1 MIGRSGKVMIVLY
14 IVCLVVL
21 FLMCST
27 DLIIRE
33 PERQIYQIAVIIEDV
48 RSDNYSNFRKGMD
61 LAAAELNAD
70 VQLITLYE
78 KLDVKEQMDLM
89 DREQQDG
96 TDALI
101 VIPVEEE
108 QVSAKQMTIPVILMR
123 AGVAE
128 AAGAGNVIV
137 DHEKMGELLAREI
150 LEEQPADVPVY
161 VLTDPAGQSDMDRL
175 FLKGSDAV
183 FQEAGRSVQRIVRG
197 EEERFFTMLEQP
209 GAEAQKV
216 VILAENQDILTEAA
230 GVMAGSEAVADAVG
244 GLYGRGTTMAILNYL
259 DRGVITGICV
269 TDEFSEGYYS
279 VREAVRA
286 LEGAG
291 SVPTVMESAVS
302 PDEARPLV
310 VTPKDIDA
318 IIRRGATLLA
328 LAINKA
334 LQPALSVGEL
344 TFLTS

>member
-101 VIPVEEE
+101 VVPVEEE
-108 QVSAKQMTIPVILMR
+108 QVSARQMTIPVILMR

-137 DHEKMGELLAREI
+137 E
-150 LEEQPADVPVY
+150 
-161 VLTDPAGQSDMDRL
+161 DR
-175 FLKGSDAV
+175 K
-183 FQEAGRSVQRIVRG
+183 SVV
-197 EEERFFTMLEQP
+197 
-209 GAEAQKV
+209 
-216 VILAENQDILTEAA
+216 
-230 GVMAGSEAVADAVG
+230 
-244 GLYGRGTTMAILNYL
+244 
-259 DRGVITGICV
+259 
-269 TDEFSEGYYS
+269 
-279 VREAVRA
+279 
-286 LEGAG
+286 
-291 SVPTVMESAVS
+291 
-302 PDEARPLV
+302 
-310 VTPKDIDA
+310 
-318 IIRRGATLLA
+318 
-328 LAINKA
+328 
-334 LQPALSVGEL
+334 
-344 TFLTS
+344 

>member
-101 VIPVEEE
+101 VVPVEEE

-137 DHEKMGELLAREI
+137 DYEKMGEQLAREI
-150 LEEQPADVPVY
+150 LKEQPADVPVY

-197 EEERFFTMLEQP
+197 EEERFYTMLEQP

-230 GVMAGSEAVADAVG
+230 GVVAGSEAVADAVG

-269 TDEFSEGYYS
+269 TDEFSVGYYS

-291 SVPTVMESAVS
+291 SVPTVMESYYI
-302 PDEARPLV
+302 DK
-310 VTPKDIDA
+310 KDLRD
-318 IIRRGATLLA
+318 
-328 LAINKA
+328 
-334 LQPALSVGEL
+334 PAFEKMLFPIE
-344 TFLTS
+344 

>member
-209 GAEAQKV
+209 GAESQKV

-269 TDEFSEGYYS
+269 TDEFSVGYYS

-291 SVPTVMESAVS
+291 SVPTVMESYYI
-302 PDEARPLV
+302 EK
-310 VTPKDIDA
+310 KDLRD
-318 IIRRGATLLA
+318 
-328 LAINKA
+328 
-334 LQPALSVGEL
+334 PAFEKMLFPIE
-344 TFLTS
+344 

>member
-70 VQLITLYE
+70 VRLITLYE

-101 VIPVEEE
+101 VVPVEEE
-108 QVSAKQMTIPVILMR
+108 QVSARQMTIPVILMR

-137 DHEKMGELLAREI
+137 DYEKMGEQLAREI
-150 LEEQPADVPVY
+150 LKEQPADVPVY

-183 FQEAGRSVQRIVRG
+183 FQEAGRSVQRILRG
-197 EEERFFTMLEQP
+197 EEERFYTMFEQP

-230 GVMAGSEAVADAVG
+230 GVVAGSEAVADAVG

-269 TDEFSEGYYS
+269 TDEFSVGYYS

-291 SVPTVMESAVS
+291 SVPTVMESYYI
-302 PDEARPLV
+302 DK
-310 VTPKDIDA
+310 KDLRD
-318 IIRRGATLLA
+318 
-328 LAINKA
+328 
-334 LQPALSVGEL
+334 PAFEKMLFPIE
-344 TFLTS
+344 

>member
-1 MIGRSGKVMIVLY
+1 MIVLY

-101 VIPVEEE
+101 VVPVEEE

-137 DHEKMGELLAREI
+137 DYEKMGEQLAREI
-150 LEEQPADVPVY
+150 LKEQPADVPVY

-183 FQEAGRSVQRIVRG
+183 FQEAGRSVQRILRG
-197 EEERFFTMLEQP
+197 EEERFYTMLEQP
-209 GAEAQKV
+209 GAEAKKV

-230 GVMAGSEAVADAVG
+230 GVVAGSEAVADAVG

-269 TDEFSEGYYS
+269 TDEFSVGYYS

-291 SVPTVMESAVS
+291 SVPTVMESYYI
-302 PDEARPLV
+302 DK
-310 VTPKDIDA
+310 KDLRD
-318 IIRRGATLLA
+318 
-328 LAINKA
+328 
-334 LQPALSVGEL
+334 PAFEKMLFPIE
-344 TFLTS
+344 

>member
-70 VQLITLYE
+70 VRLITLYE

-101 VIPVEEE
+101 VVPVEEE

-137 DHEKMGELLAREI
+137 DYEKMGEQLAREI
-150 LEEQPADVPVY
+150 LKEQPADVPVY

-197 EEERFFTMLEQP
+197 EEERFYTTLEQP

-230 GVMAGSEAVADAVG
+230 GVVAGSEAVADAVG

-269 TDEFSEGYYS
+269 TDEFSVGYYS

-291 SVPTVMESAVS
+291 SVPTVMESYYI
-302 PDEARPLV
+302 DK
-310 VTPKDIDA
+310 KDLRD
-318 IIRRGATLLA
+318 
-328 LAINKA
+328 
-334 LQPALSVGEL
+334 PAFEKMLFPIE
-344 TFLTS
+344 

>member
-70 VQLITLYE
+70 VRLITLYE

-101 VIPVEEE
+101 VVPVEEE
-108 QVSAKQMTIPVILMR
+108 QVSARQMTIPVILMR

-137 DHEKMGELLAREI
+137 DHEKMGEQLAREI
-150 LEEQPADVPVY
+150 LKEQPADVPVY

-183 FQEAGRSVQRIVRG
+183 FQEAGRSVQRILRG
-197 EEERFFTMLEQP
+197 EEERFYTMLEQP

-230 GVMAGSEAVADAVG
+230 GVVAGSEAVADAVG

-269 TDEFSEGYYS
+269 TDEFSVGYYS

-291 SVPTVMESAVS
+291 SVPTVMESYYI
-302 PDEARPLV
+302 EK
-310 VTPKDIDA
+310 KDLRD
-318 IIRRGATLLA
+318 
-328 LAINKA
+328 
-334 LQPALSVGEL
+334 PAFEKMLFPIE
-344 TFLTS
+344 

>member
-101 VIPVEEE
+101 VVPVEEE

-259 DRGVITGICV
+259 DRGVIMGICV
-269 TDEFSEGYYS
+269 TDEFSVGYYS

-291 SVPTVMESAVS
+291 SVPTVMESYYI
-302 PDEARPLV
+302 EK
-310 VTPKDIDA
+310 KDLRD
-318 IIRRGATLLA
+318 
-328 LAINKA
+328 
-334 LQPALSVGEL
+334 PAFEKMLFPIE
-344 TFLTS
+344 

>member
-48 RSDNYSNFRKGMD
+48 RSDNYGNFRKGMD

-101 VIPVEEE
+101 VVPVEEE

-137 DHEKMGELLAREI
+137 DYEKMGEQLAREI
-150 LEEQPADVPVY
+150 LKEQPADVPVY

-183 FQEAGRSVQRIVRG
+183 FQEAGRSVQRILRG
-197 EEERFFTMLEQP
+197 EEERFYTMLEQP
-209 GAEAQKV
+209 GAEAKKV

-230 GVMAGSEAVADAVG
+230 GVVAGSEAVADAVG

-269 TDEFSEGYYS
+269 TDEFSVGYYS

-291 SVPTVMESAVS
+291 SVPTVMESYYI
-302 PDEARPLV
+302 DK
-310 VTPKDIDA
+310 KDLRD
-318 IIRRGATLLA
+318 
-328 LAINKA
+328 
-334 LQPALSVGEL
+334 PAFEKMLFPIE
-344 TFLTS
+344 

>member
-70 VQLITLYE
+70 VRLITLYE

-101 VIPVEEE
+101 VVPVEEE
-108 QVSAKQMTIPVILMR
+108 QVSARQMTIPVILMR

-137 DHEKMGELLAREI
+137 DYEKMGEQLAREI
-150 LEEQPADVPVY
+150 LKEQPADVPVY

-197 EEERFFTMLEQP
+197 EEERFYTMLEQP
-209 GAEAQKV
+209 GAEAKKV

-230 GVMAGSEAVADAVG
+230 GVVAGSEAVADAVG

-269 TDEFSEGYYS
+269 TDEFSVGYYS

-291 SVPTVMESAVS
+291 SVPTVMESYYI
-302 PDEARPLV
+302 DK
-310 VTPKDIDA
+310 KDLRD
-318 IIRRGATLLA
+318 
-328 LAINKA
+328 
-334 LQPALSVGEL
+334 PAFEKMLFPIE
-344 TFLTS
+344 

>member
-101 VIPVEEE
+101 VVPVEEE

-137 DHEKMGELLAREI
+137 DYEKMGEQLAREI
-150 LEEQPADVPVY
+150 LKEQPADVPVY

-183 FQEAGRSVQRIVRG
+183 FQEAGRSVQRILRG
-197 EEERFFTMLEQP
+197 EEERFYTMLEQP
-209 GAEAQKV
+209 GAEAKKV

-230 GVMAGSEAVADAVG
+230 GVVAGSEAVADAVG

-269 TDEFSEGYYS
+269 TDEFSVGYYS

-291 SVPTVMESAVS
+291 SVPTVMESYYI
-302 PDEARPLV
+302 DK
-310 VTPKDIDA
+310 KDLRD
-318 IIRRGATLLA
+318 
-328 LAINKA
+328 
-334 LQPALSVGEL
+334 PAFEKMLFPIE
-344 TFLTS
+344 

>member
-14 IVCLVVL
+14 IICLVVL

-70 VQLITLYE
+70 VRLITLYE

-101 VIPVEEE
+101 VVPVEEE
-108 QVSAKQMTIPVILMR
+108 QVSARQMTIPVILMR

-137 DHEKMGELLAREI
+137 DYEKMGEQLAREI
-150 LEEQPADVPVY
+150 LKEQPADVPVY

-197 EEERFFTMLEQP
+197 EEERFYTTLEQP

-230 GVMAGSEAVADAVG
+230 GVVAGSEAVADAVG

-269 TDEFSEGYYS
+269 TDEFSVGYYS

-291 SVPTVMESAVS
+291 SVPTVMESYYI
-302 PDEARPLV
+302 DK
-310 VTPKDIDA
+310 KDLRD
-318 IIRRGATLLA
+318 
-328 LAINKA
+328 
-334 LQPALSVGEL
+334 PAFEKMLFPIE
-344 TFLTS
+344 

>member
-70 VQLITLYE
+70 VRLITLYE

-101 VIPVEEE
+101 VVPVEEE
-108 QVSAKQMTIPVILMR
+108 QVSARQMTIPVILMR

-183 FQEAGRSVQRIVRG
+183 FQEAGRSVQRILRG
-197 EEERFFTMLEQP
+197 EEERFYTMLEQP

-230 GVMAGSEAVADAVG
+230 GVVAGSEAVADAVG

-269 TDEFSEGYYS
+269 TDEFSVGYYS

-291 SVPTVMESAVS
+291 SVPTVMESYYI
-302 PDEARPLV
+302 DK
-310 VTPKDIDA
+310 KDLRD
-318 IIRRGATLLA
+318 
-328 LAINKA
+328 
-334 LQPALSVGEL
+334 PAFEKMLFPIE
-344 TFLTS
+344 

>member
-101 VIPVEEE
+101 VVPVEEE

-197 EEERFFTMLEQP
+197 EEERFYTTLEQP
-209 GAEAQKV
+209 GTEAQKV

-259 DRGVITGICV
+259 DRGVIMGICV
-269 TDEFSEGYYS
+269 TDEFSVGYYS

-291 SVPTVMESAVS
+291 SVPTVMESYYI
-302 PDEARPLV
+302 EK
-310 VTPKDIDA
+310 KDLRD
-318 IIRRGATLLA
+318 
-328 LAINKA
+328 
-334 LQPALSVGEL
+334 PAFEKMLFPIE
-344 TFLTS
+344 

>member
-14 IVCLVVL
+14 IICLVVL

-101 VIPVEEE
+101 VVPVEEE

-137 DHEKMGELLAREI
+137 DYEKMGEQLAREI
-150 LEEQPADVPVY
+150 LKEQPADVPVY

-183 FQEAGRSVQRIVRG
+183 FQEAGRSVQRILRG
-197 EEERFFTMLEQP
+197 EEERFYTMLEQP
-209 GAEAQKV
+209 GAEAKKV

-230 GVMAGSEAVADAVG
+230 GVVAGSEAVADAVG

-269 TDEFSEGYYS
+269 TDEFSVGYYS

-291 SVPTVMESAVS
+291 SVPTVMESYYI
-302 PDEARPLV
+302 DK
-310 VTPKDIDA
+310 KDLRD
-318 IIRRGATLLA
+318 
-328 LAINKA
+328 
-334 LQPALSVGEL
+334 PAFEKMLFPIE
-344 TFLTS
+344 

>member
-48 RSDNYSNFRKGMD
+48 RSDNYGNFRKGMD

-101 VIPVEEE
+101 VVPVEEE
-108 QVSAKQMTIPVILMR
+108 QVSARQMTIPVILMR

-128 AAGAGNVIV
+128 AAGAGNVLV
-137 DHEKMGELLAREI
+137 DYEKMGEQLAREI
-150 LEEQPADVPVY
+150 LKEQPADVPVY

-183 FQEAGRSVQRIVRG
+183 FQEAGRSVQRILRG
-197 EEERFFTMLEQP
+197 EEERFYTTLEQP
-209 GAEAQKV
+209 GTEAQKV

-230 GVMAGSEAVADAVG
+230 GVVAGSEAVADAVG

-269 TDEFSEGYYS
+269 TDEFSVGYYS

-291 SVPTVMESAVS
+291 SVPTVMESYYI
-302 PDEARPLV
+302 DK
-310 VTPKDIDA
+310 KDLRD
-318 IIRRGATLLA
+318 
-328 LAINKA
+328 
-334 LQPALSVGEL
+334 PAFEKMLFPIE
-344 TFLTS
+344 

>member
-70 VQLITLYE
+70 VRLITLYE

-101 VIPVEEE
+101 VVPVEEE
-108 QVSAKQMTIPVILMR
+108 QVSARQMTIPVILMR

-137 DHEKMGELLAREI
+137 DYEKMGEQLAREI
-150 LEEQPADVPVY
+150 LKEQPADVPVY

-183 FQEAGRSVQRIVRG
+183 FQEAGRSVQRILRG
-197 EEERFFTMLEQP
+197 EEERFYTMLEQP

-230 GVMAGSEAVADAVG
+230 GVVAGSEAVADAVG

-269 TDEFSEGYYS
+269 TDEFSVGYYS

-291 SVPTVMESAVS
+291 SVPTVMESYYI
-302 PDEARPLV
+302 EK
-310 VTPKDIDA
+310 KDLRD
-318 IIRRGATLLA
+318 
-328 LAINKA
+328 
-334 LQPALSVGEL
+334 PAFEKMLFPIE
-344 TFLTS
+344 

>member
-48 RSDNYSNFRKGMD
+48 RSDNYGNFRKGMD

-70 VQLITLYE
+70 VRLITLYE

-101 VIPVEEE
+101 VVPVEEE
-108 QVSAKQMTIPVILMR
+108 QVSARQMTIPVILMR

-137 DHEKMGELLAREI
+137 DYEKMGEQLAREI
-150 LEEQPADVPVY
+150 LKEQPADVPVY

-183 FQEAGRSVQRIVRG
+183 FQEAGRSVRRILRG
-197 EEERFFTMLEQP
+197 EEERFYTMLEQP

-230 GVMAGSEAVADAVG
+230 GVVAGSEAVADAVG

-269 TDEFSEGYYS
+269 TDEFSVGYYS

-291 SVPTVMESAVS
+291 SVPTVMESYYI
-302 PDEARPLV
+302 DK
-310 VTPKDIDA
+310 KDLRD
-318 IIRRGATLLA
+318 
-328 LAINKA
+328 
-334 LQPALSVGEL
+334 PAFEKMLFPIE
-344 TFLTS
+344 

>member
-70 VQLITLYE
+70 VRLITLYE

-101 VIPVEEE
+101 VVPVEEE
-108 QVSAKQMTIPVILMR
+108 QVSARQMTIPVILMR

-128 AAGAGNVIV
+128 AAGASNVIV
-137 DHEKMGELLAREI
+137 DYEKMGEQLAREI
-150 LEEQPADVPVY
+150 LKEQPADVPVY

-183 FQEAGRSVQRIVRG
+183 FQEAGRSVQRILRG
-197 EEERFFTMLEQP
+197 EEERFYTTLEQP
-209 GAEAQKV
+209 GPEAQKV

-230 GVMAGSEAVADAVG
+230 GVVAGSEAVADAVG

-269 TDEFSEGYYS
+269 TDEFSVGYYS

-291 SVPTVMESAVS
+291 SVPTVMESYYI
-302 PDEARPLV
+302 DK
-310 VTPKDIDA
+310 KDLRD
-318 IIRRGATLLA
+318 
-328 LAINKA
+328 
-334 LQPALSVGEL
+334 PAFEKMLFPIE
-344 TFLTS
+344 

>member
-101 VIPVEEE
+101 VVPVEEE

-150 LEEQPADVPVY
+150 LEEQPADIPVY

-269 TDEFSEGYYS
+269 TDEFSVGYYS

-291 SVPTVMESAVS
+291 SVPTVMESYYI
-302 PDEARPLV
+302 EK
-310 VTPKDIDA
+310 KDLRD
-318 IIRRGATLLA
+318 
-328 LAINKA
+328 
-334 LQPALSVGEL
+334 PAFEKMLFPIE
-344 TFLTS
+344 

>member
-1 MIGRSGKVMIVLY
+1 MIGRSGKVTIVLY

-70 VQLITLYE
+70 VRLITLYE

-101 VIPVEEE
+101 VVPVEEE
-108 QVSAKQMTIPVILMR
+108 QVSARQMTIPVILMR

-137 DHEKMGELLAREI
+137 DYEKMGEQLAREI
-150 LEEQPADVPVY
+150 LKEQPADVPVY

-183 FQEAGRSVQRIVRG
+183 FQEAGRSVQRILRG
-197 EEERFFTMLEQP
+197 EEERFYTMLEQP

-230 GVMAGSEAVADAVG
+230 GVVAGSEAVADAVG

-269 TDEFSEGYYS
+269 TDEFSVGYYS

-291 SVPTVMESAVS
+291 SVPTVMESYYI
-302 PDEARPLV
+302 DK
-310 VTPKDIDA
+310 KDLRD
-318 IIRRGATLLA
+318 
-328 LAINKA
+328 
-334 LQPALSVGEL
+334 PAFEKMLFPIE
-344 TFLTS
+344 

>member
-101 VIPVEEE
+101 VVPVEEE

-216 VILAENQDILTEAA
+216 VILAENQDILTEVA

-259 DRGVITGICV
+259 DRGVIMGICV
-269 TDEFSEGYYS
+269 TDEFSVGYYS

-291 SVPTVMESAVS
+291 SVPTVMESYYI
-302 PDEARPLV
+302 EK
-310 VTPKDIDA
+310 KDLRD
-318 IIRRGATLLA
+318 
-328 LAINKA
+328 
-334 LQPALSVGEL
+334 PAFEKMLFPIE
-344 TFLTS
+344 

>member
-101 VIPVEEE
+101 VVPVEEE

-259 DRGVITGICV
+259 DRGVIMGICV
-269 TDEFSEGYYS
+269 TDEFSVGYYS

-291 SVPTVMESAVS
+291 SVPTVMESYYI
-302 PDEARPLV
+302 DK
-310 VTPKDIDA
+310 KDLRD
-318 IIRRGATLLA
+318 
-328 LAINKA
+328 
-334 LQPALSVGEL
+334 PAFEKMLFPIE
-344 TFLTS
+344 

>member
-48 RSDNYSNFRKGMD
+48 RSDNYGNFRKGMD

-101 VIPVEEE
+101 VVPVEEE

-230 GVMAGSEAVADAVG
+230 GVVAGSEAVADAVG

-269 TDEFSEGYYS
+269 TDEFSVGYYS

-291 SVPTVMESAVS
+291 SVPTVMESYYI
-302 PDEARPLV
+302 DK
-310 VTPKDIDA
+310 KDLRD
-318 IIRRGATLLA
+318 
-328 LAINKA
+328 
-334 LQPALSVGEL
+334 PAFEKMLFPIE
-344 TFLTS
+344 

>member
-101 VIPVEEE
+101 VVPVEEE
-108 QVSAKQMTIPVILMR
+108 QVSARQMTIPVILMR

-137 DHEKMGELLAREI
+137 DYEKMGEQLAREI
-150 LEEQPADVPVY
+150 LKEQPADVPVY

-183 FQEAGRSVQRIVRG
+183 FQEAGRSVQRILRG
-197 EEERFFTMLEQP
+197 EEERFYTMLEQP

-230 GVMAGSEAVADAVG
+230 GVVAGSEAVADAVG

-269 TDEFSEGYYS
+269 TDEFSVGYYS

-291 SVPTVMESAVS
+291 SVPTVMESYYI
-302 PDEARPLV
+302 DK
-310 VTPKDIDA
+310 KDLRD
-318 IIRRGATLLA
+318 
-328 LAINKA
+328 
-334 LQPALSVGEL
+334 PAFEKMLFPIE
-344 TFLTS
+344 

>member
-101 VIPVEEE
+101 VVPVEEE

-259 DRGVITGICV
+259 DRGVIMGICG
-269 TDEFSEGYYS
+269 TDEFSVGYYS

-291 SVPTVMESAVS
+291 SVPTVMESYYI
-302 PDEARPLV
+302 EK
-310 VTPKDIDA
+310 KDLRD
-318 IIRRGATLLA
+318 
-328 LAINKA
+328 
-334 LQPALSVGEL
+334 PAFEKMLFPIE
-344 TFLTS
+344 

>member
-48 RSDNYSNFRKGMD
+48 RSDNYGNFRKGMD

-101 VIPVEEE
+101 VVPVEEE

-150 LEEQPADVPVY
+150 LKEQPADVPVY

-183 FQEAGRSVQRIVRG
+183 FQEAGRSVQRILRG
-197 EEERFFTMLEQP
+197 EEERFYTMLEQP

-230 GVMAGSEAVADAVG
+230 GVVAGSEAVADAVG

-269 TDEFSEGYYS
+269 TDEFSVGYYS

-291 SVPTVMESAVS
+291 SVPTVMESYYI
-302 PDEARPLV
+302 DK
-310 VTPKDIDA
+310 KDLRD
-318 IIRRGATLLA
+318 
-328 LAINKA
+328 
-334 LQPALSVGEL
+334 PAFEKMLFPIE
-344 TFLTS
+344 

>member
-101 VIPVEEE
+101 VVPVEEE
-108 QVSAKQMTIPVILMR
+108 QVSARQMTIPVILMR

-137 DHEKMGELLAREI
+137 DYEKMGEQLAREI
-150 LEEQPADVPVY
+150 LKEQPADVPVY

-197 EEERFFTMLEQP
+197 EEERFYTTLEQP

-230 GVMAGSEAVADAVG
+230 GVVAGSEAVADAVG

-269 TDEFSEGYYS
+269 TDEFSVGYYS

-291 SVPTVMESAVS
+291 SVPTVMESYYI
-302 PDEARPLV
+302 DK
-310 VTPKDIDA
+310 KDLRD
-318 IIRRGATLLA
+318 
-328 LAINKA
+328 
-334 LQPALSVGEL
+334 PAFEKMLFPIE
-344 TFLTS
+344 

>member
-101 VIPVEEE
+101 VVPVEEE

-183 FQEAGRSVQRIVRG
+183 FQEAGRSVQRIRRG
-197 EEERFFTMLEQP
+197 EEERFYTTLEQP
-209 GAEAQKV
+209 GTEAQKV

-259 DRGVITGICV
+259 DRGVIMGICV
-269 TDEFSEGYYS
+269 TDEFSVGYYS

-291 SVPTVMESAVS
+291 SVPTVMESYYI
-302 PDEARPLV
+302 EK
-310 VTPKDIDA
+310 KDLRD
-318 IIRRGATLLA
+318 
-328 LAINKA
+328 
-334 LQPALSVGEL
+334 PAFEKMLFPIE
-344 TFLTS
+344 

>member
-48 RSDNYSNFRKGMD
+48 RSDNYGNFRKGMD

-101 VIPVEEE
+101 VVPVEEE

-137 DHEKMGELLAREI
+137 DYEKMGEQLAREI
-150 LEEQPADVPVY
+150 LKEQPADVPVY

-269 TDEFSEGYYS
+269 TDEFSVGYYS

-291 SVPTVMESAVS
+291 SVPTVMESYYI
-302 PDEARPLV
+302 EK
-310 VTPKDIDA
+310 KDLRD
-318 IIRRGATLLA
+318 
-328 LAINKA
+328 
-334 LQPALSVGEL
+334 PAFEKMLFPIE
-344 TFLTS
+344 